1 MGCPTVALSAEEIR
15 HHMEQLENWTVEG
28 HALER
33 RYHSKSYLDGLEKLN
48 GIAQISE
55 TENHHPE
62 LLLEWGRLTIRY
74 WTHTANGITALDF
87 QLARQAE
94 LILAG

>member
-1 MGCPTVALSAEEIR
+1 
-15 HHMEQLENWTVEG
+15 MEQLENWTVEDR
-28 HALER
+28 ALER
-33 RYHSKSYLDGLEKLN
+33 HYQSKNYLDGLEKLN
-48 GIAQISE
+48 GIAKMSE

-94 LILAG
+94 LILTDAKNL